1 LAPSPTASGAPTGLS
16 PATREEIGKLARA
29 EIPRSSHGEWAPAA
43 ARPDPVAVL
52 EREGST
58 RVPELLPIRYGR
70 MMASPFSFFR
80 GAAGQMAADLAPTP
94 NCGIQVQLCG
104 DAHLSNFGGFASPER
119 DLLFDLNDFDE
130 SHPGPW
136 EWDVKR
142 LAASVEIAGRDRG
155 FTAKQRRAAVRAT
168 VAEYRRAMR
177 RFATMSNLDVWYA
190 RLDQSTA
197 MAGFLAKASARQ
209 LRGLQKTVE
218 KGRAKDNSR
227 AFAKLAHHVDGA
239 PQIVSDPPL
248 IVRIDDLL
256 SKVEAR
262 ELADR
267 LRGLLSDYRTSLP
280 DDRRRLLERYRFVDL
295 ARKVV
300 GVGSVGT
307 RAWVV
312 LLLGRDDR
320 DPLFLQ
326 CKEAQPS
333 VLEPFLG
340 QSEFENHG
348 QRVVEGQR
356 LMQAGSDTML
366 GWLSTTGIDGDS
378 RDFYVRQLWD
388 WKTSADV
395 GVMMP
400 AGMTSY
406 GRMCGWTLARAHAR
420 SGDCIAISGYLG
432 GGGAFDQAIERFADA
447 YADQNERDHQ
457 ALLDAVA
464 SGRIIA
470 ETGV

>member
-1 LAPSPTASGAPTGLS
+1 LAPSPTPSGAPTGLS

-70 MMASPFSFFR
+70 MIASPFSFFR

-94 NCGIQVQLCG
+94 NCGIRVQLCG

-197 MAGFLAKASARQ
+197 MSGFLAKASARQ

-256 SKVEAR
+256 SKIQAR

-267 LRGLLSDYRTSLP
+267 LRGLLSDYRASLP

-366 GWLSTTGIDGDS
+366 GWLSTTGIDGES

-400 AGMTSY
+400 APMTSY

-432 GGGAFDQAIERFADA
+432 GGEAFDQAIERFADA

-464 SGRIIA
+464 SGQITA